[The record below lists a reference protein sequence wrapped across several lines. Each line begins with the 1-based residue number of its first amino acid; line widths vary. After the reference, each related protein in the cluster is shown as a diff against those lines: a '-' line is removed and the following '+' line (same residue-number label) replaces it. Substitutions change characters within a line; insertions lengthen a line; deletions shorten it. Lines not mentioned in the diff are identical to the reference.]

1 MASIRRRGATWQVQ
15 VRRHGLRPL
24 TRTFRLKSDAEL
36 WGRQREAEL
45 DRGDL
50 PVDHRAL
57 RSLSLSNL
65 LERYRDTVT
74 PRKRGAAQE
83 RYKLRILLAHPIAQQ
98 SLERLSAAE
107 VAAYRDERLSVVTA
121 GTVRRELAVLQ
132 HCLEIAR
139 NEWGLGLPG
148 NPLRQIELP
157 PPSRGRERRATPQ
170 ELTALLSACRCNRSA
185 WLQTLIQMAV
195 ETGMRRGELLAMK
208 WSDVDLT
215 ARKVHVTRTKNG
227 YPRTVPL
234 STHARQ
240 TLGNLTQN
248 GDRVFPVTANAVRL
262 AWERLKRR
270 AGVSGLRFHDLRHE
284 AISRFFERGLNVPE
298 VALISGHRDVR
309 MLLRYTHPMNQ
320 NILKKLDGANGEP
333 ETPP

>member
-15 VRRHGLRPL
+15 VRRQGLRPL
-24 TRTFRLKSDAEL
+24 TRTFRLKRDAEL

-50 PVDHRAL
+50 PVDHRTL
-57 RSLSLSNL
+57 RSLRLANL

-74 PRKRGAAQE
+74 PRKRGAVQE
-83 RYKLRILLAHPIAQQ
+83 RYKLRVLLAHPIAQQ

-121 GTVRRELAVLQ
+121 GTVRRELAVLR

-139 NEWGLGLPG
+139 NEWGIGLPG
-148 NPLRQIELP
+148 NPLRQLELP
-157 PPSRGRERRATPQ
+157 PPSRGRERRATLQ
-170 ELTALLSACRCNRSA
+170 ELTALLSACRYNRSA
-185 WLQTLIQMAV
+185 WLPALIQLAV
-195 ETGMRRGELLAMK
+195 ETGMRRGELLAMR
-208 WSDVDLT
+208 WSDVDLK

-234 STHARQ
+234 STYACQ
-240 TLGNLTQN
+240 TLANAPQS
-248 GDRVFPVTANAVRL
+248 GDRVFPVSANAVRL

-270 AGVSGLRFHDLRHE
+270 AGVNGLRFHDLRHE

-309 MLLRYTHPMNQ
+309 MLLRYTHPMNK
-320 NILKKLDGANGEP
+320 NIWKKLDGLN
-333 ETPP
+333 